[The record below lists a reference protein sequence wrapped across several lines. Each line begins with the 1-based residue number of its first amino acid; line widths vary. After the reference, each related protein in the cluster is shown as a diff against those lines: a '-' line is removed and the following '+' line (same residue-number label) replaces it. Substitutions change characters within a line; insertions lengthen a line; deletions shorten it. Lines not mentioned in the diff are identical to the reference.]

1 MSEKL
6 GYLVLALEDEVSSTS
21 IADDSKHTAVWCV
34 RQLPALYDKFRLT
47 SESRY
52 GEEITR
58 LVRATLK
65 ALADGTGNTIESRE
79 LAAGIPG
86 RLRIL
91 HEQLGIPSLKLDPP
105 VVARPRPR
113 KARTR

>member
-1 MSEKL
+1 MSEEL
-6 GYLVLALEDEVSSTS
+6 GQLLLVLEGEVSSTA

-34 RQLPALYDKFRLT
+34 RQLPALYDKFHRT

-58 LVRATLK
+58 LVRATLV
-65 ALADGTGNTIESRE
+65 ALADGTGNSLESRE

-86 RLRIL
+86 RLRLL

-105 VVARPRPR
+105 VAPRPR
-113 KARTR
+113 ARKAR